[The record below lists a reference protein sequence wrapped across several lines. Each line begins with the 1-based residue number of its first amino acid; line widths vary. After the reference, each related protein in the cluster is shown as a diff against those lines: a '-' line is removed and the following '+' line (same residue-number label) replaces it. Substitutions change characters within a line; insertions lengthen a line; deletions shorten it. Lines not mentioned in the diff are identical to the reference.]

1 MAALGSDPGY
11 VTVFSES
18 SGSWPTTSYL
28 HLTPLA
34 KGLFHR
40 AILQSGSLLTPF
52 WLYWTQHAGLLQQS
66 VHHRYLE

>member
-11 VTVFSES
+11 VTVFGES

-52 WLYWTQHAGLLQQS
+52 WLYWTQHDGLLQS
-66 VHHRYLE
+66 VHHQYLE